1 MTFSSKVT
9 AERLRMELS
18 SSYLP
23 SMDKAV
29 VPQKQGLIFTS
40 QMSMRNSGQYIVDL
54 MTILPAFRCMITAW
68 TCGAWAVC

>member
-1 MTFSSKVT
+1 MTFSSKVG

-29 VPQKQGLIFTS
+29 VPQNQGLIFRG
-40 QMSMRNSGQYIVDL
+40 QMSMRNSSQYIDDL
-54 MTILPAFRCMITAW
+54 MTISAACRCMITAW

>member
-9 AERLRMELS
+9 AERLRMELRS
-18 SSYLP
+18 RYLP

-29 VPQKQGLIFTS
+29 VPQNQGLIFRG
-40 QMSMRNSGQYIVDL
+40 QMSMRNSSQYIVDL
-54 MTILPAFRCMITAW
+54 MTISPAFRCMITAW